1 MSYKVKTI
9 SKRAY
14 FVLHNCMKTTFSII
28 LRTLSQVTSLFGD
41 DEKEQKMKFRCEVT
55 SIAMAPDYV
64 DSGRIVIGSDKI
76 TLCEKGLLGSKK
88 STTLAVGCQGKIAK
102 IDWTYPDHIVW
113 ADSKDVKIF
122 DLSKREVISIIP
134 RQSSGLG
141 FERRN
146 FPVSKTHTKTPQRIE
161 RLPFPRQFY
170 LE

>member
-1 MSYKVKTI
+1 MDEKGELIASSGEDGSVK
-9 SKRAY
+9 
-14 FVLHNCMKTTFSII
+14 
-28 LRTLSQVTSLFGD
+28 VTSLFGD

-55 SIAMAPDYV
+55 SIALAPDYI

-134 RQSSGLG
+134 RQSSGSG
-141 FERRN
+141 FDLQFSRN
-146 FPVSKTHTKTPQRIE
+146 LDVQFPLQR
-161 RLPFPRQFY
+161 F
-170 LE
+170 

>member
-1 MSYKVKTI
+1 MDEKGELIASSGEDGSVK
-9 SKRAY
+9 
-14 FVLHNCMKTTFSII
+14 
-28 LRTLSQVTSLFGD
+28 VTSLFGD

-55 SIAMAPDYV
+55 SIALAPDYI

-134 RQSSGLG
+134 RQSSGSG
-141 FERRN
+141 FDLQFSRN
-146 FPVSKTHTKTPQRIE
+146 LDLQFPLQR
-161 RLPFPRQFY
+161 L
-170 LE
+170 

>member
-1 MSYKVKTI
+1 MDEKGELIASSGEDGSVK
-9 SKRAY
+9 
-14 FVLHNCMKTTFSII
+14 
-28 LRTLSQVTSLFGD
+28 VTSLFGD

-55 SIAMAPDYV
+55 SIALAPDYI
-64 DSGRIVIGSDKI
+64 DSGRIVIGSNKI

-134 RQSSGLG
+134 RQSSGSG
-141 FERRN
+141 FDLQFSRN
-146 FPVSKTHTKTPQRIE
+146 LDVQFPLQR
-161 RLPFPRQFY
+161 F
-170 LE
+170 

>member
-1 MSYKVKTI
+1 MDEKGELIASSGEDGSVK
-9 SKRAY
+9 
-14 FVLHNCMKTTFSII
+14 
-28 LRTLSQVTSLFGD
+28 VTSLFGD

-55 SIAMAPDYV
+55 SIALAPDYI

-134 RQSSGLG
+134 RQSSGSG
-141 FERRN
+141 FDLQFSRN
-146 FPVSKTHTKTPQRIE
+146 LDLQFPPQR
-161 RLPFPRQFY
+161 L
-170 LE
+170 

>member
-1 MSYKVKTI
+1 MDEKGELIASSGEDGSVK
-9 SKRAY
+9 
-14 FVLHNCMKTTFSII
+14 
-28 LRTLSQVTSLFGD
+28 VTSLFGD
-41 DEKEQKMKFRCEVT
+41 DEKEQKMRFRCEVT
-55 SIAMAPDYV
+55 SIALASDYI

-134 RQSSGLG
+134 RQSSGSG
-141 FERRN
+141 FDLQFSQN
-146 FPVSKTHTKTPQRIE
+146 IDVQFPLQR
-161 RLPFPRQFY
+161 F
-170 LE
+170 

>member
-1 MSYKVKTI
+1 MSFKVKTI
-9 SKRAY
+9 SKRAC
-14 FVLHNCMKTTFSII
+14 FLLHNCMKTTFFII
-28 LRTLSQVTSLFGD
+28 LRPLSQVTSLFGD

-146 FPVSKTHTKTPQRIE
+146 FFISKTHQNPSKD
-161 RLPFPRQFY
+161 
-170 LE
+170 

>member
-1 MSYKVKTI
+1 M
-9 SKRAY
+9 
-14 FVLHNCMKTTFSII
+14 
-28 LRTLSQVTSLFGD
+28 RTLLKVTSLFGD